1 MAQYNENITLAAPNP
16 LDIRYLSRRT
26 SGGSQ
31 LPYSGSSEV
40 FSTISEAKRYIG
52 LTVNI
57 LGVEYWFKD
66 NVTTLVLKTVSGGT
80 SGGVTGATNIGYYQ
94 GYTGVQTLPIFHSVD
109 SNYIGDYH
117 SLYNN
122 YYRGTD
128 GKVHIGTPSDGIPK
142 RGYVKSSF
150 PTKSWIWNEYTGDGL
165 LGWILMNG
173 DISQKIGIFD
183 NGYSYYNPSGLPPTF
198 PYTQTSWSG
207 LPPANGS
214 LVSIGTVRGSLV
226 TGSTIMIG
234 GPVFGTKTGSV
245 LNFRTI
251 QTKTPS
257 LISISSDEANIYI
270 SGKTPTGI
278 NLGGGA
284 NVYRSSTGT
293 TLQFRTIIGSGD
305 TTVTQIGE
313 NVVISSISGSGGTG
327 GLYNLSSPAAI
338 TLGGITAGTPLT
350 GKTSFQLFE
359 ELLVPALPP
368 AVQDPDNTFTSA
380 PPTGSV
386 FEVGQNIGIAF
397 NATFNKGFI
406 NPLYFGTPPYVSVPR
421 SGLPTFYNYTG
432 TGLPSSP
439 VSSGVSPN
447 LQNIGSYGVLAG
459 SQSWTNTVTY
469 LSGATPVY
477 DSKGVILQPALIAGT
492 TPAKNI
498 SMTGIYPYFW
508 GISNTAPNVSTPS
521 NANLLIAGGNKVV
534 ATSSGPVTVT
544 FNASDKYL
552 WLAIPTGANKV
563 KWQGSNSLS
572 NTETIP
578 GGLFPAKITQTGI
591 NSPTSLWG
599 SQSYDFYISSY
610 KTNTY
615 ESGNPFNITFS

>member
-1 MAQYNENITLAAPNP
+1 MAQFNENITLAAPNP

-40 FSTISEAKRYIG
+40 FSVISPATRYIG

-57 LGVEYWFKD
+57 NGVEYWFKD
-66 NVTTLVLKTVSGGT
+66 NTTTLILKTVSGGT
-80 SGGVTGATNIGYYQ
+80 SGGVTGATNIGYYY
-94 GYTGVQTLPIFHSVD
+94 GYSGVQTLPINHQTD
-109 SNYIGDYH
+109 NNYDGDYR

-128 GKVHIGTPSDGIPK
+128 GRVHIGIPADGIPK
-142 RGYVKSSF
+142 RGYVKNTA
-150 PTKSWIWNEYTGDGL
+150 PVKSWIWNEYIGDGL

-183 NGYSYYNPSGLPPTF
+183 NGYTYYNGSTTF
-198 PYTQTSWSG
+198 PYVQTSWSG
-207 LPPANGS
+207 TPPANGS
-214 LVSIGTVRGSLV
+214 WVVINTVTGSLN

-234 GPVFGTKTGSV
+234 GPVFGTKTGSI
-245 LNFRTI
+245 LNFRSI
-251 QTKTPS
+251 QTKTPNI
-257 LISISSDEANIYI
+257 ISVTSDEANIYV
-270 SGKTPTGI
+270 SGRTST
-278 NLGGGA
+278 GA
-284 NVYRSSTGT
+284 NVGGGSGVYQSTSGT
-293 TLQFRTIIGSGD
+293 TLQFRTIIGSGS
-305 TTVTQIGE
+305 TTVSQIG
-313 NVVISSISGSGGTG
+313 NNIIINSISGSGGTG

-338 TLGGITAGTPLT
+338 TLGGINAGTALT

-368 AVQDPDNTFTSA
+368 AVTGPSNTFISVPA
-380 PPTGSV
+380 SGSV
-386 FEVGQNIGIAF
+386 FEIGQTIGLTF
-397 NATFNKGFI
+397 TATFSRGVI
-406 NPLYFGTPPYVSVPR
+406 NPLYFGSPPYSSTFR
-421 SGLPTFYNYTG
+421 SGLPVRYNYTG
-432 TGLPSSP
+432 TGLPATVTTGAS
-439 VSSGVSPN
+439 V
-447 LQNIGSYGVLAG
+447 NIRTISSYGVLA

-477 DSKGVILQPALIAGT
+477 DSKGAILQPALISGTT
-492 TPAKNI
+492 TPAQSVSI
-498 SMTGIYPYFW
+498 TGIYPYFW
-508 GISNTAPNVSTPS
+508 GISNTTPV
-521 NANLLIAGGNKVV
+521 AGQLLINSGTKVL

-552 WLAIPTGANKV
+552 WLAIPTGANKI

-578 GGLFPAKITQTGI
+578 GGLFPAKTNATV
-591 NSPTSLWG
+591 NSPTSLWS
-599 SQSYDFYISSY
+599 SQVYDFYISSY